1 MNTPDHCSDDTIN
14 RLWEGGP
21 VLPKDV
27 DVPAAAL
34 NPETMFSYVIDLRR
48 KYIFQFE
55 RLGLDRLPEF
65 RCIDVLTFD
74 PDPDSSWHII
84 GKGSTR
90 GDAQADL
97 LEKIAYAVAH
107 EH

>member
-21 VLPKDV
+21 TLPREI
-27 DVPAAAL
+27 PAGAL

-48 KYIFQFE
+48 KYAFEFE
-55 RLGLDRLPEF
+55 RTGVDRSPEY
-65 RCIDVLTFD
+65 RCIDLLTFD
-74 PDPDSSWHII
+74 PDPDSTWHLF
-84 GKGSTR
+84 GYGETR
-90 GDAQADL
+90 GQAQCDL

-107 EH
+107 E

>member
-1 MNTPDHCSDDTIN
+1 VNTPNDCSDDTIN

-21 VLPKDV
+21 VLPRDI
-27 DVPAAAL
+27 PPAAL
-34 NPETMFSYVIDLRR
+34 NPETMLSYVIDLRR

-55 RLGLDRLPEF
+55 RLGLDRLPEY

-74 PDPDSSWHII
+74 PDPDSTWHII

-90 GDAQADL
+90 GDAQAHL
-97 LEKIAYAVAH
+97 LEQLAYAVAH
-107 EH
+107 E

>member
-21 VLPKDV
+21 ILPAH
-27 DVPAAAL
+27 VPTESLA
-34 NPETMFSYVIDLRR
+34 NPETFLGKGYVIDLQR
-48 KYIFQFE
+48 KYAFE
-55 RLGLDRLPEF
+55 FTKCGVDRRPEYH
-65 RCIDVLTFD
+65 CIDMLTFD
-74 PDPDSSWHII
+74 PDPDSRWHLT
-84 GKGSTR
+84 GYGETS

-107 EH
+107 E